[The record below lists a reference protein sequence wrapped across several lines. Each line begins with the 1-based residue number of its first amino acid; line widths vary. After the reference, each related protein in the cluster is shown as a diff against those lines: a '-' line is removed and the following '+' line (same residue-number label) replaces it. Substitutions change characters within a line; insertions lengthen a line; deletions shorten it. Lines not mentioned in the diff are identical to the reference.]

1 MPEWIRWT
9 DVSFVVIVLL
19 AFTVCMKH
27 CFCAQRKM
35 RRVSTATHSKPVNGS
50 VEHAPAK
57 WA

>member
-27 CFCAQRKM
+27 CFRAQRKM
-35 RRVSTATHSKPVNGS
+35 RHASTATDSNPVNSS

-57 WA
+57 P